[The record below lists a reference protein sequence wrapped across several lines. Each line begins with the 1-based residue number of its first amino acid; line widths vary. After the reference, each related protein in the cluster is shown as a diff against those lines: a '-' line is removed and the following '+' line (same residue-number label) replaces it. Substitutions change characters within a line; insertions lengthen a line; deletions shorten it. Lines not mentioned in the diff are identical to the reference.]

1 MKLSA
6 IDPKKTAVLVID
18 MQNDFIEPG
27 AELFS
32 QMGYDF
38 VPKMAAFLDECR
50 KRGMLV
56 IYTKNMV
63 QADRHD
69 IGKAGEFC
77 EALKQGKVLI
87 EGTHGV
93 EIFEGVAPKEGD
105 IVLRKNRYSSFYG
118 TRLDSI
124 LRTSGIDTVT
134 ITGVCTEAC
143 CFSTARDAGAMCY
156 DVAFLSDLT
165 GTVDYPDLGFG
176 PMTALQ
182 MHHAMLTNI
191 ALTTADVMT
200 SDDFLSRLK

>member
-1 MKLSA
+1 MKLS
-6 IDPKKTAVLVID
+6 KLVGRKTAILVID

-38 VPKMAAFLDECR
+38 TPRMASFLDECR
-50 KRGMLV
+50 KYGILI
-56 IYTKNMV
+56 IYTQNMI
-63 QADRHD
+63 QADRRD

-77 EALKQGKVLI
+77 EALKQGRVLI

-93 EIFEGVAPKEGD
+93 EIFEGVAPKDGD

-124 LRTSGIDTVT
+124 LRSSGIDTIA

-143 CFSTARDAGAMCY
+143 CFSTARDAGALCY

-165 GTVDYPDLGFG
+165 GTMDYPDLGFG
-176 PMTALQ
+176 PMSALQ
-182 MHHAMLTNI
+182 MHHAMLRC
-191 ALTTADVMT
+191 V
-200 SDDFLSRLK
+200 

>member
-1 MKLSA
+1 MKLSSLN
-6 IDPKKTAVLVID
+6 PKKTAVLVID

-38 VPKMAAFLDECR
+38 VPKMAYFLDACR
-50 KRGMLV
+50 KQGMTIV
-56 IYTKNMV
+56 YTKNML
-63 QADRHD
+63 QKDGRD
-69 IGKAGEFC
+69 MGKAGEFC
-77 EALKQGKVLI
+77 EAVKQGRALV

-93 EIFEGVAPKEGD
+93 EIFEGVAPKNGD
-105 IVLRKNRYSSFYG
+105 IVIRKNRYSSFFG

-124 LRTSGIDTVT
+124 LRTGGIDTVA

-143 CFSTARDAGAMCY
+143 CFSTARDAGANNY

-165 GTVDYPDLGFG
+165 GTMDYPDLGFG
-176 PMTALQ
+176 AMSALQ

-200 SDDFLSRLK
+200 SDDFLSRMK